1 MVTYIYIYMI
11 FIAIFLI
18 IYYPVG
24 GLEHGFYD
32 FPFSWEIHHPNWRT
46 HIFRGVGIPPTIYIY
61 DIYMIYIYMIYHIY
75 MIYIY
80 IYYIYMMIYIYVYD
94 IYDINIYIYIIY
106 VYVYLQYRTTN
117 HGFTNGSRADGSHH
131 PGFEW
136 LLVECVTCVDEQKG
150 IVVGQ
155 IVL

>member
-1 MVTYIYIYMI
+1 MI
-11 FIAIFLI
+11 FIAIFLDYI
-18 IYYPVG
+18 LSGWWFGTWLLWLSIQLGNSSSQLTNSHFQRGRYTTNHIYI
-24 GLEHGFYD
+24 
-32 FPFSWEIHHPNWRT
+32 W
-46 HIFRGVGIPPTIYIY
+46 YIY
-61 DIYMIYIYMIYHIY
+61 DIYIYIWY
-75 MIYIY
+75 IYIY
-80 IYYIYMMIYIYVYD
+80 IYYYIYDIYIYVYD

>member
-1 MVTYIYIYMI
+1 M
-11 FIAIFLI
+11 
-18 IYYPVG
+18 
-24 GLEHGFYD
+24 
-32 FPFSWEIHHPNWRT
+32 
-46 HIFRGVGIPPTIYIY
+46 
-61 DIYMIYIYMIYHIY
+61 Y

-80 IYYIYMMIYIYVYD
+80 IYDIYIYD
-94 IYDINIYIYIIY
+94 IYDIYDIYIHIYIIY
-106 VYVYLQYRTTN
+106 VYLYLQYRTTN